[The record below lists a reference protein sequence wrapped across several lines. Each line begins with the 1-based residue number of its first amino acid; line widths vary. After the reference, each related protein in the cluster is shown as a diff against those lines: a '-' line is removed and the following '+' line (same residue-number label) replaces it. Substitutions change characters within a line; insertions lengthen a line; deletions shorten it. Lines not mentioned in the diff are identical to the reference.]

1 MALPSSGTISL
12 NNLQGEF
19 GGSNPIQI
27 SEYYRGDGLVPNIT
41 ANNDIPLSGLIKLSD
56 FYNSTAVSGNLLEVI
71 SSGTLGTPPVK
82 FAEVTNSSSSA
93 QTFTYTWE
101 YVGQSG
107 DIDTTV
113 TYDLTTRSPGYTTPT
128 LSETFSS
135 GDDLVFYVPFFFSGG
150 NATTVECEF
159 TLISA
164 SIDTVPSS
172 PDNKATVYI
181 DVNF

>member
-1 MALPSSGTISL
+1 MA
-12 NNLQGEF
+12 
-19 GGSNPIQI
+19 
-27 SEYYRGDGLVPNIT
+27 VPNTNTFSLQDVVDEVNPTTDDLVDCFADAI
-41 ANNDIPLSGLIKLSD
+41 ASKFDSAYSGSKNQLLN
-56 FYNSTAVSGNLLEVI
+56 FRNYGASGNLLEVATT
-71 SSGTLGTPPVK
+71 SSGFPPVY
-82 FAEVTNSSSSA
+82 FAFISNESTAA

-113 TYDLTTRSPGYTTPT
+113 TYNGTARSPGYTTPT
-128 LSETFSS
+128 LSDTFSS
-135 GDDLVFYVPFFFSGG
+135 GDLLAFYVPFSFSGG

-172 PDNKATVYI
+172 PDNKTTVYVA
-181 DVNF
+181 VNF

>member
-1 MALPSSGTISL
+1 MA
-12 NNLQGEF
+12 
-19 GGSNPIQI
+19 
-27 SEYYRGDGLVPNIT
+27 VPNT
-41 ANNDIPLSGLIKLSD
+41 NTFSLQDVVDEVNPTTDDLVDCFADAVASKFDPAYEGSKDRLSNFRNYG
-56 FYNSTAVSGNLLEVI
+56 ASGNLLEVI
-71 SSGTLGTPPVK
+71 TTSSGFPPVYVA
-82 FAEVTNSSSSA
+82 FINNNSSGA

-113 TYDLTTRSPGYTTPT
+113 TYGATTRSPGYTTPT
-128 LSETFSS
+128 LSETFES
-135 GDDLVFYVPFFFSGG
+135 GDALAFEVPFFFSGG

-172 PDNKATVYI
+172 PDNKTTVYV